1 MSKGDVHKQWR
12 EENLVKTT
20 INLNRTYDADI
31 LQALAR
37 AERDG
42 EPKSAAVKR
51 LIRQG
56 ILYEQS
62 R

>member
-12 EENLVKTT
+12 DENLVKTT

-31 LQALAR
+31 IQALRR
-37 AERDG
+37 AEEGG
-42 EPKSAAVKR
+42 EPKSAAAKR

-62 R
+62 K

>member
-12 EENLVKTT
+12 EENLIKTT

-31 LQALAR
+31 IQVLSR
-37 AERDG
+37 AEKDG
-42 EPKSAAVKR
+42 EPKSAAAKR